1 MTQSFFCEGE
11 TDCTSEMVR
20 GQFSI
25 FGAIEEKDQEIFPES
40 LRVKKS
46 LNPAQLNCMDVEV
59 RVNRA
64 VQQYETRAVGS
75 RMSTGRAQEMQKGS
89 GQWPVV
95 GGQ

>member
-1 MTQSFFCEGE
+1 
-11 TDCTSEMVR
+11 MVR

-59 RVNRA
+59 RASGTVPR
-64 VQQYETRAVGS
+64 YETRTVAS

-89 GQWPVV
+89 GRWSVV